1 MKFSRA
7 CINGTSVVIPP
18 VPVTSSEIEERLQPL
33 YERLRLPEG
42 RLELMTGI
50 ERRHYW
56 DHDILP
62 SEASA
67 DAGRQLIGQGHV
79 DPAEIDLLIHCGV
92 CRDRM
97 EPATA
102 AYVHGLLDLS
112 PSCQIMDV
120 SNACLGFV
128 NAMVM
133 AASQLQCGQIR
144 HALLVS
150 GENGKG
156 LLDNTIRTLLTGDF
170 TRNSVKPYFANLTIG
185 AGAAAM
191 LLSRD
196 DLVTGAH
203 YKLLGGAVRTDSQA
217 NRLCQGDSAGIE
229 GYEMQT
235 DAEAL
240 LNAGIELARHTWTDF
255 LDATGWSA
263 ETPDCFTCHQ
273 VGRTHQRH
281 LFDSLGLDR
290 SKDFTTYEYMG
301 NVGSV
306 SLPFTLHQAIVEN
319 RVHHDSKVALMGIG
333 SGLSCVMLG
342 VEGVHA

>member
-1 MKFSRA
+1 MKFA
-7 CINGTSVVIPP
+7 NTCITGTSVVIPP
-18 VPVTSSEIEERLQPL
+18 SAVTSAEIETRLRPL

-56 DHDILP
+56 EHDILP

-67 DAGRQLIGQGHV
+67 EAGRGLLDKKGV
-79 DPAEIDLLIHCGV
+79 DPDEIDLLVHCGV

-102 AYVHGLLDLS
+102 AYVHGLLDL
-112 PSCQIMDV
+112 PGSCQIMDI

-128 NAMVM
+128 NGMVM
-133 AASQLQCGQIR
+133 AAGLIESGQIR
-144 HALLVS
+144 NALLVS

-156 LLDNTIRTLLTGDF
+156 LLENTIRTLLQGEL
-170 TRNSVKPYFANLTIG
+170 TRNTVKPYFANLTIG

-191 LLSRD
+191 LLSHRD
-196 DLVTGAH
+196 RVTGPH
-203 YKLLGGAVRTDSQA
+203 FRLVGGSVRTNSQA
-217 NRLCQGDSAGIE
+217 NRLCQGDSAGVE
-229 GYEMQT
+229 GFEMQT

-240 LNAGIELARHTWTDF
+240 MLAGIELAKDTWKDF
-255 LDATGWSA
+255 EGTTGWNR

-273 VGRTHQRH
+273 VGKTHQRH
-281 LFDSLGLDR
+281 LFEQLKLDR
-290 SKDFTTYEYMG
+290 SKDFTTYTYMG

-306 SLPFTLHQAIVEN
+306 SLPFTFHQAVEAGQAGFAN
-319 RVHHDSKVALMGIG
+319 RVALMGIG
-333 SGLSCVMLG
+333 SGLSCVILG
-342 VEGVHA
+342 VEGSDA